1 MIAQLSNPFLSLQ
14 HFARLCM
21 PTTFL
26 TLYLQLKV
34 FFNVLF
40 IRMHKTDITIL
51 HLLLE
56 IGFIPATTKIGVIIM
71 LRT

>member
-1 MIAQLSNPFLSLQ
+1 
-14 HFARLCM
+14 M